1 MERTNQHKKSGGS
14 GVAEESSLISDRNSY
29 NYIAA
34 SRADFDGFISNRT
47 PESWTLRS

>member
-14 GVAEESSLISDRNSY
+14 GVTEESSLISDRNNY
-29 NYIAA
+29 NYRAA
-34 SRADFDGFISNRT
+34 SRVDFDGLNPNRT